1 MADDKT
7 YSEDEH
13 IAILADRVARETAS
27 ITAERDQLK
36 SEKAE
41 LENKLDVTESAKQAA
56 ETAKETAEREL
67 ADFKAE
73 VEARE
78 VAAAKKDERLSKVRE
93 SAKHLD
99 DKFFEDAK
107 RIERIVAMSDDQ
119 FEGYVADLAST
130 ATVTGNTAT
139 GGVPRETAMAGAA
152 AGGKPTVSAGKAF
165 MLRDFVAPTQTKE
178 G

>member
-27 ITAERDQLK
+27 LTVERDQLQT
-36 SEKAE
+36 EKAD
-41 LENKLDVTESAKQAA
+41 LENKLDVAESAKQAA
-56 ETAKETAEREL
+56 ETAKDNAEREL
-67 ADFKAE
+67 AEFKAE

-78 VAAAKKDERLSKVRE
+78 EAAAKKDERLAKARE
-93 SAKHLD
+93 VAKHLD
-99 DKFFEDAK
+99 AAFFEDEK

-119 FEGYVADLAST
+119 FDGYVSDLAST
-130 ATVTGNTAT
+130 ATVAGNSGSTT
-139 GGVPRETAMAGAA
+139 VPRETAMAGAA
-152 AGGKPTVSAGKAF
+152 VGGKSTVSAGKAF
-165 MLRDFVAPTQTKE
+165 LMRDFVAPTQTKE